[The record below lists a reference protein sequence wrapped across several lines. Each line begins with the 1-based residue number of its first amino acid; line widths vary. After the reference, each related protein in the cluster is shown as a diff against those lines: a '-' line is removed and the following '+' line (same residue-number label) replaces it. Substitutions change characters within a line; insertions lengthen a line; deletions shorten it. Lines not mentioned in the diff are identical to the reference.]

1 MERINPKAELQVFIF
16 NLNTLE
22 VESKEVEIILD
33 RILHF
38 KKRLYDKVLAEIVFV
53 FFEFVDSGIT

>member
-38 KKRLYDKVLAEIVFV
+38 KNAYTTKY
-53 FFEFVDSGIT
+53 